1 MGFYTSRLLS
11 AESINHAG
19 EAARVQLP
27 ESKTFP
33 LDAECMTKSH
43 GPNLWLSWYVCW
55 GGGLNPFDRPLRQ
68 AVVTLGGNP
77 IMIVSKG
84 L

>member
-19 EAARVQLP
+19 EAARVWPQ

-33 LDAECMTKSH
+33 PDAECMTKSH
-43 GPNLWLSWYVCW
+43 SPNQWLSWYVCC
-55 GGGLNPFDRPLRQ
+55 GGGLDPFDRPLRQ

>member
-1 MGFYTSRLLS
+1 MS
-11 AESINHAG
+11 AA
-19 EAARVQLP
+19 
-27 ESKTFP
+27 
-33 LDAECMTKSH
+33 
-43 GPNLWLSWYVCW
+43 
-55 GGGLNPFDRPLRQ
+55 GGGLDPFDRPLRQ